1 MLLKN
6 EGDTEKLA
14 KRLVKLSK
22 KDNAVICLNG
32 DLGSGKTTFTRY
44 FIRNFFKS
52 FETKEIPIQTF
63 TLLQVYEHDGHT
75 INHYDFYRLK
85 NSSELFE
92 LNYGEAVTDD
102 VCLIEW
108 SDKFEEILPNDRIE
122 INFQI
127 KSKVSRSV
135 LIALRGKFKNQKY

>member
-22 KDNAVICLNG
+22 KDNTVICLNG

-44 FIRNFFKS
+44 FIRNFFKGL
-52 FETKEIPIQTF
+52 EIKEIPSPTF
-63 TLLQVYEHDGHT
+63 TLLQVYEYDGHT

-92 LNYGEAVTDD
+92 LNFGEAVNDD

-108 SDKFEEILPNDRIE
+108 SDKFKEILPNDRIE

-135 LIALRGKFKNQKY
+135 EIFLRGTFENQKD

>member
-22 KDNAVICLNG
+22 KDNTVICLNG
-32 DLGSGKTTFTRY
+32 DLGSGKTTFARY
-44 FIRNFFKS
+44 FIRNFFKNS
-52 FETKEIPIQTF
+52 KIKEIPSPTF
-63 TLLQVYEHDGHT
+63 TLLQVYEHDTHT

-92 LNYGEAVTDD
+92 LNFSEAATDD

-108 SDKFEEILPNDRIE
+108 SDKFKEILPNNRIE

-135 LIALRGKFKNQKY
+135 QITLRGKFKNQKY

>member
-14 KRLVKLSK
+14 KRLVRLSK

-52 FETKEIPIQTF
+52 LEIKEIPSPTF
-63 TLLQVYEHDGHT
+63 TLLQVYEHEGHT

-85 NSSELFE
+85 NSSALFE
-92 LNYGEAVTDD
+92 LNFGEAVTDD

-108 SDKFEEILPNDRIE
+108 SDKFEEILPNDRVE

-127 KSKVSRSV
+127 KSKVSRSAQ
-135 LIALRGKFKNQKY
+135 ITLRGKFKNQKY

>member
-52 FETKEIPIQTF
+52 LEIKEIPSPTF
-63 TLLQVYEHDGHT
+63 TLLQVYEHEGHT

-92 LNYGEAVTDD
+92 LNFGEAVTDD

-108 SDKFEEILPNDRIE
+108 ADKFEDLLPNDRIE

-127 KSKVSRSV
+127 KSKASRSAQ
-135 LIALRGKFKNQKY
+135 ISLRGKFKNQQY

>member
-22 KDNAVICLNG
+22 KDNTVLCLNG

-44 FIRNFFKS
+44 FIKNYFKNFKI
-52 FETKEIPIQTF
+52 KEIPSPTF
-63 TLLQVYEHDGHT
+63 TLLQVYEHDSHI

-92 LNYGEAVTDD
+92 LNFGEAVTDD

-108 SDKFEEILPNDRIE
+108 SDKFEEVLPNDRIE

-127 KSKVSRSV
+127 KSKTSRS
-135 LIALRGKFKNQKY
+135 IQITLRGKFKNQKY

>member
-22 KDNAVICLNG
+22 KDNTVICLNG

-44 FIRNFFKS
+44 FIRNFFMGL
-52 FETKEIPIQTF
+52 EIKEIPSPTF
-63 TLLQVYEHDGHT
+63 TLLQAYEHDGHT

-92 LNYGEAVTDD
+92 LNFGEAVTDD

-108 SDKFEEILPNDRIE
+108 ADKFEDLLPNDRIE

-127 KSKVSRSV
+127 KSKASRSAQ
-135 LIALRGKFKNQKY
+135 ISLRGKFKNQQY

>member
-14 KRLVKLSK
+14 KRLIKLSK
-22 KDNAVICLNG
+22 KDNTVICLNG

-44 FIRNFFKS
+44 FIRNFFMGL
-52 FETKEIPIQTF
+52 EIKEIPSPTF
-63 TLLQVYEHDGHT
+63 TLLQAYEHDGHT

-92 LNYGEAVTDD
+92 LNFGEAVTDD

-108 SDKFEEILPNDRIE
+108 SDKFKEILPNDRIE
-122 INFQI
+122 INFHI
-127 KSKVSRSV
+127 KSNVLRSV
-135 LIALRGKFKNQKY
+135 QISLRGKFKNQKY

>member
-22 KDNAVICLNG
+22 KDNTVICLNG
-32 DLGSGKTTFTRY
+32 DLGSGKTTFARY

-52 FETKEIPIQTF
+52 FEIKEIPSPTF
-63 TLLQVYEHDGHT
+63 TLLQVYEHEGNT

-92 LNYGEAVTDD
+92 LNFGEAVADD

-135 LIALRGKFKNQKY
+135 QIALRGKFKNQKY

>member
-14 KRLVKLSK
+14 RRLVKLSK
-22 KDNAVICLNG
+22 KDSAVICLNG

-52 FETKEIPIQTF
+52 LEIKEIPSPTF
-63 TLLQVYEHDGHT
+63 TLLQVYEHEGHT

-92 LNYGEAVTDD
+92 LNFSEAVTDD

-127 KSKVSRSV
+127 KSKVSRSAQ
-135 LIALRGKFKNQKY
+135 ITLRGKFKNQKY

>member
-22 KDNAVICLNG
+22 KDKAVICLNG

-52 FETKEIPIQTF
+52 FEIKEIPSPTF
-63 TLLQVYEHDGHT
+63 TLLQVYEHEGNT

-92 LNYGEAVTDD
+92 LNFGEAVTDD

-135 LIALRGKFKNQKY
+135 QIALRGKFKNQKY

>member
-14 KRLVKLSK
+14 KRLVRLSK

-52 FETKEIPIQTF
+52 FETKEIPSPTF
-63 TLLQVYEHDGHT
+63 TLLQVYEHEGNT

-92 LNYGEAVTDD
+92 LNFGEAVTDD

-108 SDKFEEILPNDRIE
+108 SDKFEEILPIDRIE

-135 LIALRGKFKNQKY
+135 QIALRGKFKNQKY

>member
-22 KDNAVICLNG
+22 KENTVICLNG
-32 DLGSGKTTFTRY
+32 NLGSGKTTFIRY
-44 FIRNFFKS
+44 FIRNFFKGL
-52 FETKEIPIQTF
+52 EIKEIPSPTF

-92 LNYGEAVTDD
+92 LNFGEAVTDD

-108 SDKFEEILPNDRIE
+108 SDKFEDVLPKDRIE
-122 INFQI
+122 INFHI
-127 KSKVSRSV
+127 KSKVSRNVQIS
-135 LIALRGKFKNQKY
+135 LRGKFKNQQY

>member
-14 KRLVKLSK
+14 KRLAKLSE
-22 KDNAVICLNG
+22 KDNTVICLNG
-32 DLGSGKTTFTRY
+32 DLGSGKTTFARY

-52 FETKEIPIQTF
+52 LEIKEIPSPTF

-92 LNYGEAVTDD
+92 LNFGEAVTDD

-108 SDKFEEILPNDRIE
+108 SDKFEDVLPKDRIE
-122 INFQI
+122 INFHI
-127 KSKVSRSV
+127 KSKVSRNVQIS
-135 LIALRGKFKNQKY
+135 LRGKFKNQQY

>member
-52 FETKEIPIQTF
+52 FEIKEIPSPTF
-63 TLLQVYEHDGHT
+63 TLLQVYEHEGNT

-92 LNYGEAVTDD
+92 LNFGEAVTDD

-127 KSKVSRSV
+127 KSKVLRSAQ
-135 LIALRGKFKNQKY
+135 ISLRGKFKNQKY

>member
-22 KDNAVICLNG
+22 KDNIVICLNG

-52 FETKEIPIQTF
+52 FEIKEIPSPTF
-63 TLLQVYEHDGHT
+63 TLLQVYEHEGNT

-92 LNYGEAVTDD
+92 LNFGEAVTDD

-108 SDKFEEILPNDRIE
+108 ADKFEEILPNDRIQL
-122 INFQI
+122 NFHI
-127 KSKVSRSV
+127 KSRVSRSV
-135 LIALRGKFKNQKY
+135 QISLRGKFKNQKY

>member
-22 KDNAVICLNG
+22 KGNAVICLNG

-52 FETKEIPIQTF
+52 LEIKEIPSPTF
-63 TLLQVYEHDGHT
+63 TLLQVYEHEGNT

-92 LNYGEAVTDD
+92 LNFGEAVADD

-108 SDKFEEILPNDRIE
+108 SDKFKEILPNDRIE
-122 INFQI
+122 INFDI
-127 KSKVSRSV
+127 KSKVLRSV
-135 LIALRGKFKNQKY
+135 QISLRGKFKNQKY

>member
-14 KRLVKLSK
+14 KRLVKFSK

-52 FETKEIPIQTF
+52 LEIKEIPSPTF
-63 TLLQVYEHDGHT
+63 TLLQVYEHEGYT

-92 LNYGEAVTDD
+92 LNFGEAVTDD

-108 SDKFEEILPNDRIE
+108 SDKFVEILPNDRIE

-127 KSKVSRSV
+127 KSKVSRSAQ
-135 LIALRGKFKNQKY
+135 ITLRGKFKNQKY

>member
-22 KDNAVICLNG
+22 KDNTVICLNG

-44 FIRNFFKS
+44 FIRNFFKGL
-52 FETKEIPIQTF
+52 EIKEIPSPTF
-63 TLLQVYEHDGHT
+63 TLLQVYEHDGHI

-92 LNYGEAVTDD
+92 LNFGEAVADD
-102 VCLIEW
+102 ICLIEW
-108 SDKFEEILPNDRIE
+108 SDKFEDILPNDRIE

-127 KSKVSRSV
+127 KSKISRSV
-135 LIALRGKFKNQKY
+135 EIFLRGTFKNQKY

>member
-52 FETKEIPIQTF
+52 FEIKEIPSPTF
-63 TLLQVYEHDGHT
+63 TLLQVYEHEGNT

-92 LNYGEAVTDD
+92 LNFGEAVTDD

-108 SDKFEEILPNDRIE
+108 SDKFEEILPNDRIQL
-122 INFQI
+122 NFQI
-127 KSKVSRSV
+127 KSNISRSV
-135 LIALRGKFKNQKY
+135 QISLRGKFKNQKY

>member
-14 KRLVKLSK
+14 KRLAKLSE
-22 KDNAVICLNG
+22 KDNTVICLNG
-32 DLGSGKTTFTRY
+32 DLGSGKTTFARY
-44 FIRNFFKS
+44 FIRSFFKGS
-52 FETKEIPIQTF
+52 EIKEIPSPTF
-63 TLLQVYEHDGHT
+63 TLLQVYEHDGRT

-85 NSSELFE
+85 NSRELFE
-92 LNYGEAVTDD
+92 LNFGEAVTDD

-108 SDKFEEILPNDRIE
+108 ADKFEEILPIDRIQL
-122 INFQI
+122 NFQI

-135 LIALRGKFKNQKY
+135 QISLRGKFKNQKY

>member
-22 KDNAVICLNG
+22 KGNAVICLNG

-52 FETKEIPIQTF
+52 LEIKEIPSPTF
-63 TLLQVYEHDGHT
+63 TLLQVYEHEGHK

-92 LNYGEAVTDD
+92 LNFSEAVTDD

-108 SDKFEEILPNDRIE
+108 SDKFEEILPNDRVE

-135 LIALRGKFKNQKY
+135 QITLRGKFINKKY

>member
-22 KDNAVICLNG
+22 KDNTVICLNG

-52 FETKEIPIQTF
+52 FVIKEIPSPTF
-63 TLLQVYEHDGHT
+63 TLLQVYEHEGNT

-92 LNYGEAVTDD
+92 LNFGEAVTDD

-108 SDKFEEILPNDRIE
+108 ADKFEEILPNDRIE

-127 KSKVSRSV
+127 KSKVLRSV
-135 LIALRGKFKNQKY
+135 KISLRGKFKNQKY

>member
-14 KRLVKLSK
+14 KRLVKLSR

-52 FETKEIPIQTF
+52 FEIKEIPSPTF
-63 TLLQVYEHDGHT
+63 TLLQVYEHQGNT

-85 NSSELFE
+85 NSSELFD
-92 LNYGEAVTDD
+92 LNFGEAVADD
-102 VCLIEW
+102 V
-108 SDKFEEILPNDRIE
+108 
-122 INFQI
+122 
-127 KSKVSRSV
+127 
-135 LIALRGKFKNQKY
+135 

>member
-22 KDNAVICLNG
+22 KDSTVICLNG

-44 FIRNFFKS
+44 FIRNFFKGL
-52 FETKEIPIQTF
+52 EIKEIPSPTF
-63 TLLQVYEHDGHT
+63 TLLQVYEYDGHT

-92 LNYGEAVTDD
+92 LNFGEAVTDD
-102 VCLIEW
+102 VCLNEW
-108 SDKFEEILPNDRIE
+108 ADKFEEILPIDRIQL
-122 INFQI
+122 NFQI

-135 LIALRGKFKNQKY
+135 QISLRGKFKNQKY

>member
-22 KDNAVICLNG
+22 KDNTVICLNG
-32 DLGSGKTTFTRY
+32 DLGSGKTTFARY
-44 FIRNFFKS
+44 FIRNFFKNS
-52 FETKEIPIQTF
+52 KIKEIPSPTF
-63 TLLQVYEHDGHT
+63 TLLQVYEHEGHT

-92 LNYGEAVTDD
+92 LNFGEAVTDD

-108 SDKFEEILPNDRIE
+108 SDKFKEILPNDRIE
-122 INFQI
+122 INFHI
-127 KSKVSRSV
+127 KSKGLRSV
-135 LIALRGKFKNQKY
+135 QISLRGKFKNQKY

>member
-14 KRLVKLSK
+14 ERLVKLSK

-52 FETKEIPIQTF
+52 FEIKEIPSPTF
-63 TLLQVYEHDGHT
+63 TLLQVYEHEGNT

-92 LNYGEAVTDD
+92 LNFGEAVTDD

-135 LIALRGKFKNQKY
+135 QISLRGKFKNQKY

>member
-32 DLGSGKTTFTRY
+32 ALGSGKTTFTRY

-52 FETKEIPIQTF
+52 FEIKEIPSPTF
-63 TLLQVYEHDGHT
+63 TLLQVYEHEGNT

-92 LNYGEAVTDD
+92 LNFGEAVTDD

-135 LIALRGKFKNQKY
+135 QIALRGKFKNQKY

>member
-52 FETKEIPIQTF
+52 FEIKEIPSPTF
-63 TLLQVYEHDGHT
+63 TLLQVYEHEGNT

-92 LNYGEAVTDD
+92 LNFGEAVTDD

-108 SDKFEEILPNDRIE
+108 SDKFEEMLPNDRIE

-135 LIALRGKFKNQKY
+135 QIVLRGKFKNQKY

>member
-14 KRLVKLSK
+14 KRLVKLSR

-52 FETKEIPIQTF
+52 FEIKEIPSPTF
-63 TLLQVYEHDGHT
+63 TLLQVYEHEGHT

-92 LNYGEAVTDD
+92 LNFGEAVTDD

-108 SDKFEEILPNDRIE
+108 SDKFEKILPNDRIE

-135 LIALRGKFKNQKY
+135 QIALRGKFKNQKY

>member
-22 KDNAVICLNG
+22 KDNTVICLNG

-44 FIRNFFKS
+44 FIRNFFKGL
-52 FETKEIPIQTF
+52 EIKEIPSPTF
-63 TLLQVYEHDGHT
+63 TLLQVYEYDGHT

-92 LNYGEAVTDD
+92 LNFGEALTDD

-108 SDKFEEILPNDRIE
+108 ADKFEEILPIDRIQL
-122 INFQI
+122 NFQI

-135 LIALRGKFKNQKY
+135 QISLRGKFKNQKY

>member
-22 KDNAVICLNG
+22 KDNIVICLNG

-52 FETKEIPIQTF
+52 LEIKEIPSPTF
-63 TLLQVYEHDGHT
+63 TLLQVYEHYGHT

-92 LNYGEAVTDD
+92 LNFGEAVTDD

-108 SDKFEEILPNDRIE
+108 ADKFEDVLPNDRIE
-122 INFQI
+122 INFHI
-127 KSKVSRSV
+127 KSKVSRSAQ
-135 LIALRGKFKNQKY
+135 ISLRGKFKNQQY